1 MSGFEGNK
9 RILPK
14 QSELITINN
23 YNKFYPQKL
32 PSETLSSTQLKF
44 EKSGNEVK
52 LLLYLV
58 IHSTSSDVYIVKKRN
73 DVTFYL

>member
-23 YNKFYPQKL
+23 YDKFYPQKL

-58 IHSTSSDVYIVKKRN
+58 IVLQVMYILLRKEMM
-73 DVTFYL
+73 